1 MGKDSRKTVRP
12 IKKQLMFFVIE
23 NNIKC
28 AYCHRKYDEI
38 KTKRTL
44 DHIVPKS
51 KGGETSVNN
60 VLVCCGTCN
69 VKKGNDDIEVFVKN
83 NKRIREN
90 IRRYLEQVESLV
102 INNRSYHNALEWLNK
117 IIKKE
122 GK

>member
-1 MGKDSRKTVRP
+1 VNNLGRKPIKP

-38 KTKRTL
+38 NTRRTL

-51 KGGETSVNN
+51 KGGETAVNN
-60 VLVCCGTCN
+60 VLVCCDTCN
-69 VKKGNDDIEVFVKN
+69 AKKGNDDIEVFVKN

-90 IRRYLEQVESLV
+90 IRRYLEQVEPLT
-102 INNRSYHNALEWLNK
+102 INNKSYHNALEWLNS
-117 IIKKE
+117 IIKK
-122 GK
+122 